1 MEFQLQKGQVSFVT
15 EPTPRWIF
23 SSPNRIDDRDLI
35 LFKDAISRVVK
46 SLPGAIAYAQNL
58 NCDGDNANQ
67 PDANEQ
73 ILSLYQGRGDEGQ
86 ILRMKN
92 CLVVN
97 VFNGTPNL
105 WIKRMFFSEEKQ
117 EWYTCGGGFQICL
130 MDEVDQLILFSRA
143 ILLF

>member
-86 ILRMKN
+86 ILRMIIGWWSMFLMEHPTFGSSECFSLKKN
-92 CLVVN
+92 R
-97 VFNGTPNL
+97 NGTPV
-105 WIKRMFFSEEKQ
+105 
-117 EWYTCGGGFQICL
+117 G
-130 MDEVDQLILFSRA
+130 VDFRFA
-143 ILLF
+143 